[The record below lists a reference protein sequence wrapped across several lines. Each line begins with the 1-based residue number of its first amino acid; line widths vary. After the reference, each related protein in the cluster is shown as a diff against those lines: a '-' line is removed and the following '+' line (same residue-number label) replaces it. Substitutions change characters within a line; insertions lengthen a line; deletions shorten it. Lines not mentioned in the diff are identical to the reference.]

1 MAEGWRT
8 RQFYDLGKR
17 LAPELEKVHGYDI
30 IAEELGVTK
39 QRALYIT
46 MVALGKLARGL
57 QKLMQGERQV

>member
-8 RQFYDLGKR
+8 KQFYDLGQR
-17 LAPELEKVHGYDI
+17 LAPSLEKVQGYDI
-30 IAEELGVTK
+30 IAKDLGVTK

-57 QKLMQGERQV
+57 QQRMQEDV